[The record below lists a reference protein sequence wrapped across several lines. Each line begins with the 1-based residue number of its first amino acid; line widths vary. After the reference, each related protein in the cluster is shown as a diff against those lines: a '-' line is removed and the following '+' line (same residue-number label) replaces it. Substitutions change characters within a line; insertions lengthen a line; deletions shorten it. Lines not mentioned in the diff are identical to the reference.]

1 MELQIQS
8 IRIPTG
14 YICKYCNRYFS
25 GQYVFLNGQMYVKG
39 DCKCSYWLVKSDRLN
54 ETFYYFRVA

>member
-14 YICKYCNRYFS
+14 YICKYCNHYFS
-25 GQYVFLNGQMYVKG
+25 GQYVFLNGQMFVKG
-39 DCKCSYWLVKSDRLN
+39 ECKCSYWLVKSDRLN